1 MAAAYTYWQDPI
13 LPWSE
18 TDNDQRF
25 AKILRFV
32 LILSII
38 VGLTIPFLPV
48 PEKEKK
54 KLEQVSPRLAKLII
68 EKKKK
73 VAAPKPKKAIAK
85 KKVQRKKMDKV
96 AAARKKA
103 QSSGLLAMSKELS
116 SLRETFDMSAIS
128 SAVPLSKSSKERTNS
143 KTSSLAK
150 SATRGSG
157 GINTRK
163 LSRATGNEQ
172 LANREASN
180 VKSSI
185 GGSGGSGRSRT
196 GGSASRGEEEIELVF
211 QKNKGAIFSI
221 YNRALRKDPTLQGK
235 VVLELT
241 IAANGQVTKVR
252 IVSSELKNKALE
264 QKLIARIKLFRFAPK
279 QVSSV
284 TVTYPIDFL
293 PS

>member
-1 MAAAYTYWQDPI
+1 MAASYTYWQDPV

-18 TDNDQRF
+18 TENDQRF
-25 AKILRFV
+25 AKILKIILF
-32 LILSII
+32 LSIV
-38 VGLTIPFLPV
+38 VGITIPYLPV
-48 PEKEKK
+48 PEKEQK

-68 EKKKK
+68 EKKK
-73 VAAPKPKKAIAK
+73 ALPKPKKAIAQK
-85 KKVQRKKMDKV
+85 KPKPKKDKV

-143 KTSSLAK
+143 TTSSLEK
-150 SATRGSG
+150 TATRGSG

-172 LANREASN
+172 LASRQASS

-185 GGSGGSGRSRT
+185 GGSGGRGRSSSG
-196 GGSASRGEEEIELVF
+196 GGSSRAEEEIELVF

-241 IAANGQVTKVR
+241 IAPNGQVIKVR

-264 QKLIARIKLFRFAPK
+264 NKLIARIKLFRFAPR
-279 QVSSV
+279 QVSTV